1 MAAKTKGIREKAES
15 IFNKRYKLKSKTDKY
30 SLPEA
35 NTIFSTPP
43 FSIGPLTAIKNSL
56 NTTKNLLNSKDIE
69 KWRRHT
75 SKTNPC
81 GLVVKHLREAVK
93 PELCT
98 QAWVKFYEIL
108 SSCNIIPP
116 KCIDH
121 QKLTSLHLCE
131 APGAFIASLNHHI
144 KCNFESI
151 HWEWLAS
158 TLNPFYEGNDTK
170 RMISGERFIIETL
183 GRWNFGES
191 CDGDLMQWDNLECLV
206 QAVGGAGKVDIVSGR
221 NCVI

>member
-1 MAAKTKGIREKAES
+1 MAAKTKDIRQKAEN
-15 IFNKRYKLKSKTDKY
+15 IFNKRYKLKSKNDKY

-35 NTIFSTPP
+35 TTVFSKPP
-43 FSIGPLTAIKNSL
+43 FAIDPLIAIKNSL
-56 NTTKNLLNSKDIE
+56 NATKNLLNSKDIE

-108 SSCNIIPP
+108 SSCNVIPK
-116 KCIDH
+116 KCIENEN
-121 QKLTSLHLCE
+121 LTSLHLCE
-131 APGAFIASLNHHI
+131 APGAFIASLNHYI
-144 KCNFESI
+144 KSNFEGI
-151 HWEWLAS
+151 HWKWLAAS
-158 TLNPFYEGNDTK
+158 LNPFYEGNDTK

-183 GRWNFGES
+183 GHWNFGES
-191 CDGDLMQWDNLECLV
+191 GDGDLMQLNNLESLV
-206 QAVGGAGKVDIVSGR
+206 GAVGGAGKVDIVSHE
-221 NCVI
+221 V

>member
-1 MAAKTKGIREKAES
+1 MAAKSIALGEKAEK
-15 IFNKRYKLKSKTDKY
+15 IFNKRYKLKSKNDTY

-35 NTIFSTPP
+35 SRMFSTPP
-43 FSIGPLTAIKNSL
+43 FTIEPLVAIKNNL
-56 NTTKNLLNSKDIE
+56 NATKNLLNSKDIE

-81 GLVVKHLREAVK
+81 GLVVKHLRNAVK

-98 QAWVKFYEIL
+98 QAWAKFYEIL
-108 SSCNIIPP
+108 STCDIISR
-116 KCIDH
+116 KCIH
-121 QKLTSLHLCE
+121 NKNVTSLHLCE
-131 APGAFIASLNHHI
+131 APGAFIASMNHFI
-144 KCNFESI
+144 KCNFEGM

-183 GRWNFGES
+183 CQWSFGES
-191 CDGDLMQWDNLECLV
+191 GDGDLMHWPNLKCLV
-206 QAVGGAGKVDIVSGR
+206 QALGGGGKVDIVS
-221 NCVI
+221 